1 MSHYN
6 KLTESEERSWGPL
19 ISGQSVRALVTSEVT
34 IAVQNGGS
42 CWNLPTV
49 AGRSEA
55 QVTVSE
61 VRRETVFGTELL
73 PEESELSDR

>member
-6 KLTESEERSWGPL
+6 KLTESEERVVGPL

-42 CWNLPTV
+42 CWNTPNCGWSV
-49 AGRSEA
+49 RS
-55 QVTVSE
+55 QVTVSGGE
-61 VRRETVFGTELL
+61 GDSLVGLNSCEG
-73 PEESELSDR
+73 SELSDR